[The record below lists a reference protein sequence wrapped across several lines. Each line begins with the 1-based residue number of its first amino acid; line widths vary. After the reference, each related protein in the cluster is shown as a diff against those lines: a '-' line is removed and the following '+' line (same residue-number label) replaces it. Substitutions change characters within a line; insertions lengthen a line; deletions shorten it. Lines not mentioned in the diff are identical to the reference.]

1 MSSEKIANLKE
12 SLGGKV
18 KLPKFMKSK
27 KIILLLVVIIAAV
40 VGFNHFGGGS
50 KSDVEITYSEAEV
63 QEGVVI
69 NTISSSGTL
78 TPADSYTVTN
88 MVEGD
93 ILADYFEEGDTVE
106 ADQVLYDFD
115 TDDISSTIEKA
126 EISYAASLRSYESR
140 MEDYYDLTLE
150 AEITGVIYSLDVKV
164 GDSVSV
170 NQVIGSIKAN
180 DYLEMELYFL
190 SDEAQNLSVG
200 ESAEIMLDGTF
211 EKVTGTITEI
221 SGLDEVYSGN
231 RIVREVTIK
240 VANTGGLTDTISGS
254 ATIGSYT
261 SVSNAYFTYEDEEDI
276 VAGVSGDV
284 VSINVSKGDSV
295 TAGQLILTIES
306 DDVDDDIQS
315 AYESMR
321 TAELSYET
329 TLNSLDDYTVTSPIS
344 GTVIDKNYKSGE
356 SLSDKGY
363 TLCVIYDMS
372 HLEVILNID
381 ELDILDIE
389 VGTVATMTCDSVE
402 GVTYEGV
409 VTKVSQVGATS
420 YGVTSYP
427 ITIELY
433 EFDGLLA
440 GMNVAVEIV
449 TEQSDE
455 GALKV
460 PATVLN
466 RDGSIW
472 ITEDSPSAVNAV
484 ESTDVPE
491 GYVAVMVE
499 TGISDGSYLEVIS
512 GLQLGD
518 TVVSQTI
525 VVNADESGFSMMPE
539 GESGMSSSMSG
550 PESFG
555 MSSSGMSSS
564 GPGAR

>member
-12 SLGGKV
+12 SLGSKV

-27 KIILLLVVIIAAV
+27 KFILLLVVIIAAV

-93 ILADYFEEGDTVE
+93 ILYDYFEEGDTVE
-106 ADQVLYDFD
+106 KDQILYDFD
-115 TDDISSTIEKA
+115 TDDISATIEKA
-126 EISYAASLRSYESR
+126 EITYAAAIRSYESR

-164 GDSVSV
+164 GDEVYA
-170 NQVIGSIKAN
+170 NEVIGSIKAN

-190 SDEAQNLSVG
+190 SDEAQQLSVG
-200 ESAEIMLDGTF
+200 DTAEIMLDGTF
-211 EKVTGTITEI
+211 EKVTGTVTEL
-221 SGLDEVYSGN
+221 SSLDEVYSGN

-254 ATIGSYT
+254 ATIGSFT
-261 SVSNAYFTYEDEEDI
+261 SVSNAYFTYENEKDI
-276 VAGVSGDV
+276 VVGVSGDI

-329 TLNSLDDYTVTSPIS
+329 TLNSLDDYTVTSPIA

-381 ELDILDIE
+381 ELDILEIE
-389 VGTVATMTCDSVE
+389 VGTIATMTCDSVE

-409 VTKVSQVGATS
+409 VTKVSQVGSTS

-440 GMNVAVEIV
+440 GMNVSVEIV
-449 TEQSDE
+449 TDQSAD

-460 PATVLN
+460 PVTVLN
-466 RDGSIW
+466 RDGTIW

-484 ESTDVPE
+484 ESSDVPD
-491 GYVAVMVE
+491 GYVAVMAE

-525 VVNADESGFSMMPE
+525 VVNADDSGFSMMP
-539 GESGMSSSMSG
+539 GSDSGM
-550 PESFG
+550 
-555 MSSSGMSSS
+555 SSGMSSGPESS
-564 GPGAR
+564 GMSSGGAPSGR

>member
-12 SLGGKV
+12 SLGSKV

-27 KIILLLVVIIAAV
+27 KFILLLVVIIAAV

-93 ILADYFEEGDTVE
+93 ILYDYFEEGDTVE
-106 ADQVLYDFD
+106 KDQILYDFD
-115 TDDISSTIEKA
+115 TDDISATIEKA
-126 EISYAASLRSYESR
+126 EITYAAAIRSYESR

-164 GDSVSV
+164 GDEVYA
-170 NQVIGSIKAN
+170 NEVIGSIKAN

-190 SDEAQNLSVG
+190 SDEAQQLSVG
-200 ESAEIMLDGTF
+200 DTAEIMLDGTF
-211 EKVTGTITEI
+211 EKVTGTVTEL
-221 SGLDEVYSGN
+221 SSLDEVYSGN

-254 ATIGSYT
+254 ATIGSFT
-261 SVSNAYFTYEDEEDI
+261 SVSNAYFTYENEKDI
-276 VAGVSGDV
+276 VVGVSGDI

-329 TLNSLDDYTVTSPIS
+329 TLNSLDDYTVTSPIA

-381 ELDILDIE
+381 ELDILEIE
-389 VGTVATMTCDSVE
+389 VGTIATMTCDSVE

-409 VTKVSQVGATS
+409 VTKVSQVGSTS

-440 GMNVAVEIV
+440 GMNVSVEIV
-449 TEQSDE
+449 TDQSAD

-460 PATVLN
+460 PVTVLN
-466 RDGSIW
+466 RDGTIW

-484 ESTDVPE
+484 ESSDVPD

-525 VVNADESGFSMMPE
+525 VVNADDSGFSMMP
-539 GESGMSSSMSG
+539 GSDSGM
-550 PESFG
+550 
-555 MSSSGMSSS
+555 SSGMSSGPESS
-564 GPGAR
+564 GMSSGGAPSGR